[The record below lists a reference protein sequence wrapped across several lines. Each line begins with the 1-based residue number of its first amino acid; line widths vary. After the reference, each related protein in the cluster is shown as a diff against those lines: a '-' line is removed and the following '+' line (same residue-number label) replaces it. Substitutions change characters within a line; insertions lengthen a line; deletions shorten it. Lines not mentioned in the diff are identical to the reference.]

1 MIKLPRRLGR
11 MPMVTGIG
19 YKLLK
24 LTARFQYISLFR
36 WLALPGLWLQHIT
49 TQMPEYDQ
57 VTVALESLQVPFGER
72 ISEVAGRQFVAH
84 AIA

>member
-11 MPMVTGIG
+11 MPLVAGIG

-24 LTARFQYISLFR
+24 LTARFQHISLFR
-36 WLALPGLWLQHIT
+36 WLALPGLWQQHSTIR
-49 TQMPEYDQ
+49 MPDDDQ
-57 VTVALESLQVPFGER
+57 VTVALESFQATFGER
-72 ISEVAGRQFVAH
+72 ISEVAGRQFVAD